1 MSQCRSES
9 REQTVEDAGPYM
21 QRKKTV
27 VVTKPPP
34 LSAREI
40 LGRIVVLRPEGVVT
54 YDERKETAIVTKSIS
69 RKLVVK
75 IVLPYTK

>member
-21 QRKKTV
+21 MRKKTV
-27 VVTKPPP
+27 IVTKSPP

-54 YDERKETAIVTKSIS
+54 YVQRKKTVIVTKSPS
-69 RKLVVK
+69 FG
-75 IVLPYTK
+75 